1 MDREGD
7 KEIDQGRREIF
18 GLVYTNFFFGRLL
31 ILSGARGAD
40 YVSYSHRLF
49 PTNIFDIPVAQL
61 ILLHM

>member
-18 GLVYTNFFFGRLL
+18 GLVHTNFFGLLL

-40 YVSYSHRLF
+40 YASYSHRLF
-49 PTNIFDIPVAQL
+49 PTNIFDIPAAQL